1 MHGGDYRFDP
11 TTHAVSVPIYQTTS
25 YQFNDTEHAAKLF
38 SLEEFG
44 KWIKIFSHD
53 GDNADKLWWRWL
65 WGCWLY
71 DDVVLFTNTII
82 IS

>member
-1 MHGGDYRFDP
+1 MITTWTQIIFFTLFFSLYSQHPETLVLHGGDYRFDP

-44 KWIKIFSHD
+44 KWIIIVFS
-53 GDNADKLWWRWL
+53 WWW
-65 WGCWLY
+65 
-71 DDVVLFTNTII
+71 
-82 IS
+82 